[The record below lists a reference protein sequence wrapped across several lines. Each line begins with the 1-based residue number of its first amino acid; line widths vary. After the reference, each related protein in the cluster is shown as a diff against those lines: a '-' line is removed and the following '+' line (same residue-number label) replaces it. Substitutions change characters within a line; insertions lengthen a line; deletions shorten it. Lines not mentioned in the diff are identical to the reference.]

1 MNNQPPTAPVTFQN
15 ITDLQYK
22 DSVRVAT
29 VTTFTIG
36 GGETHWTYAETSSGI
51 GIGATL
57 TYNTNA
63 ASSDSAHTTFFD
75 GLPSLVL
82 NDRILVRT
90 ADATKEHNGIYTC
103 TSTGSGSSKVVLTRA
118 IDYDNSSECIAGTTN
133 FVVVTNGTTLANT
146 SYHIGIGKEAATTT
160 FGTNTFT
167 VVSPQNPASK
177 VTVTDNES
185 TSENNLITFVA
196 DAGDA
201 TGAHGLEMDGNLHY
215 NPNTGTVT
223 ATAFNGPAST
233 LSATLAVN
241 KGGTGQTTFTNGQ
254 LLIGNTTGNTL
265 AKSTLASGEGI
276 DITNGTGTITIAGE
290 DASASNKGIA
300 SFSNTNFGVS
310 SGAVTIKSGGVDLTD
325 EVTGALPVANGGTGA
340 TSASAALVALGP
352 TATAPELNKLDAS
365 VPVKASGN
373 GTDGAYGHSHGT
385 GDGVLV
391 LDYAAGGNSSI
402 KWATFETV
410 CFLKG
415 TKITL
420 PDKSQ
425 KNIEDLILGEEVLTY
440 QIKGLSNLKK
450 DKKIEIMN
458 WSEKSMES
466 KFNQSKIRNIWVNP
480 TDRYL
485 VINNKL
491 RITNLHIIH
500 VKRGEEYKFLP
511 AEKSQIGDLLF
522 TDKGDYEP
530 IQTIKL
536 VNEITEVYNIGLQKH
551 RTYFA
556 DNYLVHHLCETC
568 SGLSGRI

>member
-1 MNNQPPTAPVTFQN
+1 MTKTAFSSTVPPLATTAT
-15 ITDLQYK
+15 T
-22 DSVRVAT
+22 AT
-29 VTTFTIG
+29 NVTTADTTDTTCHVGLFEQPTGSIPPK
-36 GGETHWTYAETSSGI
+36 TDSG
-51 GIGATL
+51 L
-57 TYNTNA
+57 TYN
-63 ASSDSAHTTFFD
+63 
-75 GLPSLVL
+75 
-82 NDRILVRT
+82 
-90 ADATKEHNGIYTC
+90 
-103 TSTGSGSSKVVLTRA
+103 
-118 IDYDNSSECIAGTTN
+118 AGTGMLT
-133 FVVVTNGTTLANT
+133 
-146 SYHIGIGKEAATTT
+146 
-160 FGTNTFT
+160 
-167 VVSPQNPASK
+167 
-177 VTVTDNES
+177 
-185 TSENNLITFVA
+185 
-196 DAGDA
+196 A
-201 TGAHGLEMDGNLHY
+201 TGFTGPL
-215 NPNTGTVT
+215 TGT
-223 ATAFNGPAST
+223 ATG

-241 KGGTGQTTFTNGQ
+241 K
-254 LLIGNTTGNTL
+254 
-265 AKSTLASGEGI
+265 
-276 DITNGTGTITIAGE
+276 
-290 DASASNKGIA
+290 
-300 SFSNTNFGVS
+300 
-310 SGAVTIKSGGVDLTD
+310 
-325 EVTGALPVANGGTGA
+325 GGTGA

-373 GTDGAYGHSHGT
+373 GTDGAYGHSLGT

-402 KWATFETV
+402 KWATFATV

-485 VINNKL
+485 VINDKL